1 MLEKRIVD
9 GGAAIVELPEEVQE
23 RILLFVRSVRS
34 YQKTSRGPRADE
46 TLWASI
52 DANSFVAQGDAF
64 DTRMAR
70 LRSGLARLD
79 VATQAAGDYRP
90 EKLPVHLDLDA
101 VLISAMRRGKSLLG
115 RLTTEYVAAK
125 VDRDGIVVDF
135 QAALRP
141 SLTPERPYGI
151 GVPGPPLP
159 STLAAVQALVT
170 DALSDTPRCSKHVS
184 TRGTDATYL
193 RLLDSLNREHV
204 DAAARVQTA
213 ALAREQRLATLHDE
227 AVAGDRPLVGAVV
240 VLYESNVAGGLGPM
254 GSFVY
259 DQQERA
265 LLVER
270 LIELGADVIS
280 TRPLQQYRDWL
291 AVVGRENFR
300 GAGRVIAFALTPSGG
315 WPSVVDSRSRPVA
328 DSRVR
333 LPCQVLANA
342 SLIYHCDAVKV
353 LHDAFFR
360 EERWPIEEDRAAFDA
375 QFQIYRANPAY
386 VDGLARGLS
395 TDQLEARHVTKAV
408 LNEAYGSLPQPPRQR
423 RVAPSRTGRPVAA
436 ADFEETAPSRRQTSK
451 MKTHRDVAH
460 FQALVADLARAS
472 ALLGVLREKLRAAG
486 PTGKVSLTNFL
497 STKEQAALRTVLGS
511 RFPGAVRDK
520 VEAFVEKLE
529 PHVELLR
536 QRAASR

>member
-227 AVAGDRPLVGAVV
+227 AVAGDRPLVGATAIIF
-240 VLYESNVAGGLGPM
+240 ESNVVDGLGQM

-259 DQQERA
+259 KEQERA

-280 TRPLQQYRDWL
+280 TSPRSQYSRWL
-291 AVVGRENFR
+291 RAIGAKNFR
-300 GAGRVIAFALTPSGG
+300 GAGLVLAFAPSPPGG
-315 WPSVVDSRSRPVA
+315 WPSITR
-328 DSRVR
+328 RVR
-333 LPCQVLANA
+333 GAMLPCEALANA
-342 SLIYHCDAVKV
+342 SAVYHYGAVAA
-353 LHDAFFR
+353 LHGAFFR

-395 TDQLEARHVTKAV
+395 EGQLEGRHVRKAV
-408 LNEAYGSLPQPPRQR
+408 LNAAYASLQPPPRQR

-436 ADFEETAPSRRQTSK
+436 ADFAQLVPSRLTTSQ

-460 FQALVADLARAS
+460 FQALVADYARAS
-472 ALLGVLREKLRAAG
+472 VLLRDLREKLRAAG
-486 PTGKVSLTNFL
+486 PTGPVSLKNFL
-497 STKEQAALRTVLGS
+497 STKELVALGKALDKGLWGTVRAKVETIEAALG
-511 RFPGAVRDK
+511 
-520 VEAFVEKLE
+520 